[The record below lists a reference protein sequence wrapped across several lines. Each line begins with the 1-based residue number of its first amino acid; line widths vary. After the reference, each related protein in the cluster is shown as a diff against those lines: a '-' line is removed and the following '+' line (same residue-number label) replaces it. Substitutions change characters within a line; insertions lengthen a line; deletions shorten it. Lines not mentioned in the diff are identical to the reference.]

1 MSAQATEHLRWEHDR
16 IRDLLGRLETAL
28 EPLDLG
34 EIRKVTESLDA
45 LLGRH
50 QRKEQEILFPALL
63 RKASPSNP
71 PVLQLVHEHARQET
85 YAETIRAF
93 LSVLREQNV
102 SAQPLV
108 RACRSLTSFYRDHLR
123 HEETVLFP
131 CVDANLSAPEQEE
144 LAARMAEM
152 EAVL

>member
-1 MSAQATEHLRWEHDR
+1 MIAQATEHLRREHDR